1 MYVCYSTPLL
11 YFHFSASMIIFLI
24 IVIFA
29 LIRNRKVLADKSE
42 SMVPAKAGIISAAF
56 SDVKAWDTEFRNI
69 VKLLM
74 EINISGNMPYR
85 ASTLWLVNDEGKE
98 KIKPGSEIDVKID
111 GNDKKIVY
119 PDVPWAM
126 YSEQE

>member
-1 MYVCYSTPLL
+1 METPIVVIA
-11 YFHFSASMIIFLI
+11 SSMIIFLI

-42 SMVPAKAGIISAAF
+42 SMVPDKAGIVSAAF

-74 EINISGNMPYR
+74 EINIPGNIPYR
-85 ASTLWLVNDEGKE
+85 TSAFWLVNDEGKE
-98 KIKPGSEIDVKID
+98 KIKPGNEIDVKID
-111 GNDKKIVY
+111 GKDKKIVY
-119 PDVPWAM
+119 
-126 YSEQE
+126 

>member
-1 MYVCYSTPLL
+1 METPIVVIA
-11 YFHFSASMIIFLI
+11 SSMIIFLI

-42 SMVPAKAGIISAAF
+42 SMVPAKANIVSASF

-69 VKLLM
+69 VKLLL

-85 ASTLWLVNDEGKE
+85 ASTLWLVDEEGKE
-98 KIKPGSEIDVKID
+98 KIKPGSEINVKID
-111 GNDKKIVY
+111 GGDKKIVY